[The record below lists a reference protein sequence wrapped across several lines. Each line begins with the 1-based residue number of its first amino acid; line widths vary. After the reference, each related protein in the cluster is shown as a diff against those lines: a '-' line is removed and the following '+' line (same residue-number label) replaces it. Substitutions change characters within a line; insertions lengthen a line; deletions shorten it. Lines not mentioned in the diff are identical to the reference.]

1 MKQKVELKE
10 IIHNG
15 KIAPSA
21 IDLEQ
26 VVLGAILIEKNA
38 IDKVAGFLD
47 ADDFYLDKHRLIY
60 SSIIDLYLHKKP
72 IDLLTVTAKLKERKE
87 IEIVGGI
94 GFISDLTLRVASA
107 ANIEYH
113 SHIVKEKSIKR
124 KTIQVLSEGL
134 EKAFDESDTF
144 DLVSGLIRNLEKGV
158 DLKKTQVQ
166 HISKAGID
174 VFKTM
179 ESNREL
185 GQELIGLPS
194 CLTDINKNLLGYCSP
209 DLIIIGARPGEGKTT
224 IAVNEAYHIAK
235 HGNPVL
241 FFSMEMKGNQLAS
254 KILSSLTQT
263 DIKSIR
269 SGKVDD
275 ETFRDIAYHVER
287 SLSIPFYIVDASGL
301 STMEIK
307 AITKKAIKD
316 FGVKMIFVDYIQISK
331 GSKAKYSTREEEV
344 SDIAKDLKGIAM
356 ECDIPVM
363 ALSQMARLEKGT
375 YRLPQLSD
383 LKESGGLEAN
393 ADIVIF
399 PSRPFHHGVTE
410 VKQFDNPF
418 TENDAIII
426 IAKYRLGY
434 CGATLVKFSGEH
446 NQFYDVPQI
455 QNEFS
460 FTDRI
465 FTQQN

>member
-1 MKQKVELKE
+1 MKKQVELKE
-10 IIHNG
+10 VIHNG
-15 KIAPSA
+15 KLPPSA

-26 VVLGAILIEKNA
+26 VVLGAILIEKGA

-47 ADDFYLDKHRLIY
+47 LDDFYLETHKIIY
-60 SSIIDLYLHKKP
+60 KSIIDLYQNKKP
-72 IDLLTVTAKLKERKE
+72 IDILTVSAHLRASKE
-87 IEIVGGI
+87 IEGI
-94 GFISDLTLRVASA
+94 GGVSFLSELTMRVASA
-107 ANIEYH
+107 ANIDYH
-113 SHIVKEKSIKR
+113 AHIVKEKSIRR
-124 KTIQVLSEGL
+124 KTIQYLSEGL
-134 EKAFDESDTF
+134 EKAFDENDTF
-144 DLVSGLIRNLEKGV
+144 ELVSGLIKNLESGV
-158 DLKKTQVQ
+158 DLKKTQIQ
-166 HISKAGID
+166 HISKAGAS
-174 VFKTM
+174 VFDTM
-179 ESNREL
+179 EANREL

-194 CLTDINKNLLGYCSP
+194 CLSDINKNLLGYCSP
-209 DLIIIGARPGEGKTT
+209 DLVIIGARPGEGKTT

-235 HGNPVL
+235 NGYPIL
-241 FFSMEMKGNQLAS
+241 FFSMEMKGNQIAS
-254 KILSSLTQT
+254 KILSSLTQN
-263 DIKSIR
+263 DIRSIR
-269 SGKVDD
+269 SGQLSYDRYKDV
-275 ETFRDIAYHVER
+275 AYHVEK
-287 SLSIPFYIVDASGL
+287 SLNIPFYIVDASGL

-356 ECDIPVM
+356 ECEIPVM

-418 TENDAIII
+418 TESDAIII

-434 CGATLVKFSGEH
+434 CGATLVKFSGEF
-446 NQFYDVPQI
+446 NQFYDISTIENQV
-455 QNEFS
+455 EFS
-460 FTDRI
+460 FTER
-465 FTQQN
+465 F